1 MRGLQSIRI
10 QRFKRIDDAPV
21 ALSDVNVLVG
31 ANNSGKSSLIQALH
45 FGIGLLQTIR
55 LNHNWG
61 DVTELSTSL
70 SPQQLIYCPSE
81 DVYAIGPRGRL
92 REELTQAV
100 VLTYTLLSGE
110 VTTVSMRKGRNRN
123 IVVAV
128 TNARVAKEL
137 SSLELPYSVF
147 SPGLAGISKKE
158 AYVSDGVLLRTLAR
172 GDANLVLRN
181 ILLRLWQ
188 TEGWQKLIDDLHFV
202 FPGVELNVDFNLGTD
217 EVISVDV
224 RLPETQNS
232 WVPLE
237 IAGTGLLQ
245 AIQIL
250 SYIHR
255 FNPAIIVLDEPDSHL
270 HPNNQRLLCA
280 LLRKVADEQEI
291 QVILTTHSRHV
302 VDSIGS
308 SSGFLWVRSGK
319 IDAATPDDEVGILM
333 EIGALDIK
341 ERASNPNTRAL
352 ILTEDEITGPIE
364 AVLAAS
370 GLNMGQTI
378 VLPYYGVSQTRQ
390 LRPLVRVIQEQNP
403 TVKILLHRDR
413 DFLENDEVASWLTEV
428 RSLGIEPFLTVGRD
442 IESQLFK
449 ADYLASVN
457 RVTQPVMQSI
467 IDAAL
472 TESAERRF
480 RDYVNGRI
488 DTMRKKGQ
496 TPNPGQIS
504 ADGIAIVNASPLR
517 FSGKAEM
524 KIVKRIFRERLARN
538 MVVVAPSPL
547 LKDDE
552 IWAFATRVFGMTAT
566 A

>member
-1 MRGLQSIRI
+1 MRGLQSIRV

-21 ALSDVNVLVG
+21 ALTDVNVLVG

-55 LNHNWG
+55 LNHTWG
-61 DVTELSTSL
+61 DGAELSTSL

-92 REELTQAV
+92 REEAGQAV
-100 VLTYTLLSGE
+100 VFTYTLLNGE

-123 IVVAV
+123 IVVTV

-188 TEGWQKLIDDLHFV
+188 TDGWQKLTDDLHFV
-202 FPGVELNVDFNLGTD
+202 FPGVELKVDFNLRTD

-319 IDAATPDDEVGILM
+319 VDAATPDDEVGILM
-333 EIGALDIK
+333 EIGALDVK

-352 ILTEDEITGPIE
+352 ILTEDEITNPIE
-364 AVLAAS
+364 AILTAS
-370 GLNMGQTI
+370 GLRMDQTV
-378 VLPYYGVSQTRQ
+378 VLPYYGVSQIRQ

-403 TVKILLHRDR
+403 AVKILLHRDR
-413 DFLENDEVASWLTEV
+413 DFLEDGEVAAWLTEV
-428 RSLGIEPFLTVGRD
+428 RSLGIEPFLTTGRD
-442 IESQLFK
+442 IESHLLR
-449 ADYLASVN
+449 ADYLAAIN
-457 RVTQPVMQSI
+457 TVTQPVMQSVI
-467 IDAAL
+467 ERAL
-472 TESAERRF
+472 SESADRRF

-488 DTMRKKGQ
+488 DTIRKKGQ
-496 TPNPGQIS
+496 VANAGEIS
-504 ADGIAIVNASPLR
+504 ANGVAIVSASPLR

-524 KIVKRIFRERLARN
+524 KMVKKVFRERFGRN
-538 MVVVAPSPL
+538 LVVVAPSAL
-547 LKDDE
+547 LKDDD
-552 IWAFATRVFGMTAT
+552 IWAFAARVFGMTAT
-566 A
+566 T